1 MASAGEGADRRH
13 RTPDRHEPTR
23 QRAFRAHARPVLCRG
38 RARRGRGRPAACARR
53 SVGRA
58 AWGGARPAATHLA
71 SQHVGAQALAP
82 GAEGA
87 QGRRSPRHGCA
98 APCTTGL
105 AHSGRRIPA
114 GLGALPGCWLPGR
127 CPAGP
132 PSRPKS
138 DARLLKDS
146 DGLSSSPTMRT
157 CVERPITS
165 CSLQRECDKQREGT

>member
-1 MASAGEGADRRH
+1 MASAGEGADRRR
-13 RTPDRHEPTR
+13 RTPDRYEPTR
-23 QRAFRAHARPVLCRG
+23 QRAFRARARPVLSRG
-38 RARRGRGRPAACARR
+38 HARRGRGRPAACARPP
-53 SVGRA
+53 VGRA
-58 AWGGARPAATHLA
+58 LAGRRPAR
-71 SQHVGAQALAP
+71 GRAP
-82 GAEGA
+82 GLATCRCSGTRTR
-87 QGRRSPRHGCA
+87 GKRSPRQGCA

-105 AHSGRRIPA
+105 ADSGRRIPA

-165 CSLQRECDKQREGT
+165 CSPQRECDKQREGT